1 MIFSDTRLSGAY
13 VIDLEKIEDDRG
25 FFARAWCE
33 RELAER
39 GLETRIAQ
47 CNVSFNIQ
55 KATLRGMHFQGPP
68 HEEVKLIRCIRGA
81 LFDVI
86 IDLRPDSSTF
96 RRWAGFELS
105 ASNRSMLYVPRGFA
119 HGFQTLEEDTE
130 TFYMVSEFYD
140 PAAEGGVRWDD
151 PAFGIEWPLGSP
163 TEISDKDAS
172 WPDFTG

>member
-1 MIFSDTRLSGAY
+1 MIFSETKLSGAY
-13 VIDLEKIEDDRG
+13 VIDLAKIEDNRG

-39 GLETRIAQ
+39 HLETRIAQ
-47 CNVSFNIQ
+47 CNISFNRH
-55 KATLRGMHFQGPP
+55 KATVRGMHFQRAP

-86 IDLRPDSSTF
+86 IDLRPDSTTF
-96 RRWAGFELS
+96 SRWAGFELS
-105 ASNRSMLYVPRGFA
+105 ASNRRMLYVPRGFA
-119 HGFQTLEEDTE
+119 HGFQTLEDDTE
-130 TFYMVSEFYD
+130 TFYMVSEFYT
-140 PAAEGGVRWDD
+140 PAAEAGVRWDD